1 LRGVLDSYV
10 MPPYLGILFGI
21 CLLGTLNSPAAEI
34 RWTARATVSSISG
47 TAFSVP
53 GVATGQ
59 AVEIEMVYDSNTDV
73 NGRSFL
79 PIESAFAGRA
89 WFYGQADLGIT
100 VRIGENTWTGAM
112 PTIAFG
118 TNVMESV
125 CWDFGG
131 NPDWFKVTLD
141 SARGGTF
148 PSFPQSGNE
157 LVRALVLEF
166 RDDTSP
172 AELFDIHVLP
182 DSVTNVCAMTSATG
196 SITAGTSTLAFTID
210 PSSVS
215 VSQPRVPVSI
225 AQVNG
230 GIQLSWESE
239 LGKNYRVE
247 GSSDLRCWSQ
257 EALQSGNGALR
268 QQLLTPFATY
278 SKRFYRVVER

>member
-1 LRGVLDSYV
+1 
-10 MPPYLGILFGI
+10 MPPHSTILFGI
-21 CLLGTLNSPAAEI
+21 CLLGTLSSPASEV
-34 RWTARATVSSISG
+34 RWTARGTVSSLSG
-47 TAFSVP
+47 AAFS
-53 GVATGQ
+53 ATGVVTGH

-79 PIESAFAGRA
+79 PIGSGFAGRG
-89 WFYGQADLGIT
+89 WFYGQANLGIT
-100 VRIGENTWTGAM
+100 VRIGHNTWNGAM

-125 CWDFGG
+125 CYDFAG

-157 LVRALVLEF
+157 SVRALVLEF

>member
-1 LRGVLDSYV
+1 
-10 MPPYLGILFGI
+10 MPPQRALIFSLI
-21 CLLGTLNSPAAEI
+21 VLGTLISPAAEVS
-34 RWTARATVSSISG
+34 WSARGAVSSVSGGAFSG
-47 TAFSVP
+47 T
-53 GVATGQ
+53 GVVMGQ
-59 AVEIEMVYDSNTDV
+59 PVTIEMVYDSNTAV

-89 WFYGQADLGIT
+89 WFYGQANLEIT
-100 VRIGENTWTGAM
+100 VKIGENTWTGAL
-112 PTIAFG
+112 PTIALG

-148 PSFPQSGNE
+148 PLYPHNGNE
-157 LVRALVLEF
+157 SVRALVLEF

-182 DSVTNVCAMTSATG
+182 DSVTNVCAMTSASG
-196 SITAGTSTLAFTID
+196 SIVAGNSTLAFTID
-210 PSSVS
+210 PSSVF

-230 GIQLSWESE
+230 GIELSWDSE
-239 LGKNYRVE
+239 VGKNYRVE
-247 GSSDLRCWSQ
+247 GSGDLRCWSQ

-268 QQLLTPFATY
+268 KQTLNPFGTY